1 MNRGQSLIELMLV
14 LAISALLLASIGS
27 PLREMYAMSYRSEAR
42 QQLYEQMQELMA
54 NADAGA
60 VVAPSPTWLV
70 PSGRY
75 QIRLIQHPQ
84 TTVLQA
90 DAIGPQLI
98 DGQCLRFWLDSQG
111 RRGSAP
117 SEECWQGR

>member
-14 LAISALLLASIGS
+14 LAISALLVASIGP
-27 PLREMYAMSYRSEAR
+27 PLREMYAISYRSEAR
-42 QQLYEQMQELMA
+42 QHLYEQMQELVA
-54 NADAGA
+54 NAEAGA
-60 VVAPSPTWLV
+60 VVAPIPTWLL

-90 DAIGPQLI
+90 EAIGPQQI
-98 DGQCLRFWLDSQG
+98 DSQCLRFWLDSQG

-117 SEECWQGR
+117 SDECW